1 MKIVH
6 VTGYFQPEL
15 GYEEYYLAL
24 NQKELGHDVY
34 VVTTDRVP
42 KIPGVKLEG
51 SRESEFKGVKIYR
64 LPVLFEIKGFL
75 IVTGVKKLLKEIKP
89 DVVHVHEPRQF
100 ISAMPAFYKDELKYK
115 LVADQ
120 HDYDI
125 FPTFKAILTTKLLRK
140 PICVYTFNK
149 ADKIISTN
157 PEAGDFLM
165 RVYGIKKEIIKS
177 SLGADIE
184 HFKFNQEKRKKIRKK
199 LGVGRDVLII
209 SAGHVGRNKKIELL
223 INAFSGIKG
232 AKLAI
237 LGGGDEEYLNEL
249 KEMSKMMDVIFLDR
263 ASQKEMP
270 YYYSA
275 ADIGVW
281 PSRATITIVEAMS
294 CSLPVIIP
302 NRKVVNHFLQY
313 GGGLSFELGEVKQLR
328 EKIEFL
334 VNNKKERSRLSKEAR
349 KTVEENFSY
358 RKIAENLI
366 KIYNL

>member
-1 MKIVH
+1 
-6 VTGYFQPEL
+6 
-15 GYEEYYLAL
+15 
-24 NQKELGHDVY
+24 
-34 VVTTDRVP
+34 
-42 KIPGVKLEG
+42 
-51 SRESEFKGVKIYR
+51 
-64 LPVLFEIKGFL
+64 
-75 IVTGVKKLLKEIKP
+75 
-89 DVVHVHEPRQF
+89 
-100 ISAMPAFYKDELKYK
+100 
-115 LVADQ
+115 
-120 HDYDI
+120 
-125 FPTFKAILTTKLLRK
+125 
-140 PICVYTFNK
+140 
-149 ADKIISTN
+149 
-157 PEAGDFLM
+157 
-165 RVYGIKKEIIKS
+165 
-177 SLGADIE
+177 
-184 HFKFNQEKRKKIRKK
+184 
-199 LGVGRDVLII
+199 
-209 SAGHVGRNKKIELL
+209 
-223 INAFSGIKG
+223 
-232 AKLAI
+232 
-237 LGGGDEEYLNEL
+237 
-249 KEMSKMMDVIFLDR
+249 MMDVIFLDR

>member
-115 LVADQ
+115 LIADQ

-125 FPTFKAILTTKLLRK
+125 FPTLKARLTTRLLRK
-140 PICVYTFNK
+140 PLCVYTFNK

-157 PEAGDFLM
+157 PEAKDFLIS
-165 RVYGIKKEIIKS
+165 VYGIKKEIIES
-177 SLGADIE
+177 SLGADTE
-184 HFKFNQEKRKKIRKK
+184 YFKFNEKKRKEIRDR
-199 LGVGRDVLII
+199 LGIKDEVLII
-209 SAGHVGRNKKIELL
+209 SAGHIGRIKRLEVL
-223 INAFSGIKG
+223 INAVSELK
-232 AKLAI
+232 AKILI
-237 LGGGDEEYLNEL
+237 LGGGDEEKIN
-249 KEMSKMMDVIFLDR
+249 FL
-263 ASQKEMP
+263 
-270 YYYSA
+270 
-275 ADIGVW
+275 I
-281 PSRATITIVEAMS
+281 
-294 CSLPVIIP
+294 
-302 NRKVVNHFLQY
+302 
-313 GGGLSFELGEVKQLR
+313 
-328 EKIEFL
+328 
-334 VNNKKERSRLSKEAR
+334 NNKKERNRLSKEAR

-358 RKIAENLI
+358 RKIAERLI
-366 KIYNL
+366 NIYNS